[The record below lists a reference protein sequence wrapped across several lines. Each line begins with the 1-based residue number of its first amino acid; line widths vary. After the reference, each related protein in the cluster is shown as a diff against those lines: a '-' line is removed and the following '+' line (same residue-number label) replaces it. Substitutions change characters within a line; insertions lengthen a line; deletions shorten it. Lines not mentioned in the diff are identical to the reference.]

1 MIVLG
6 YIGDHKKDTLS
17 VRLGWWLTRLAQS
30 GEYKQITHT
39 ESVLEGDN
47 YKRCT
52 IASSSARDGGVRQK
66 QITPEAHLT
75 KGHWVA
81 INAPTWD
88 ANDAAIWFYNNRGKK
103 YDWWGA
109 IGSIVPFIHGRAD
122 RWFCNE
128 ATGAPFIQTPE
139 QYPPSEFWALAL
151 SMPNA
156 HDVTG
161 QFFND

>member
-17 VRLGWWLTRLAQS
+17 VRLGWWLTRWAQS
-30 GEYKQITHT
+30 GAYKQVTHT
-39 ESVLEGDN
+39 ESVLDGDS

-66 QITPEAHLT
+66 QITPEFHLT
-75 KGHWVA
+75 KGHWKA
-81 INAPTWD
+81 INVPTWNESL
-88 ANDAAIWFYNNRGKK
+88 AKQWFDEHEGLG
-103 YDWWGA
+103 YDWHGA
-109 IGSIVPFIHGRAD
+109 VGSIVPFIHSKQNK
-122 RWFCNE
+122 WFCNE

-139 QYPPSEFWALAL
+139 QYPPSKFWALAL

-156 HDVTG
+156 HDITDK
-161 QFFND
+161 FFSD

>member
-30 GEYKQITHT
+30 GAYKQITHT
-39 ESVLEGDN
+39 ESVLDGDN

-52 IASSSARDGGVRQK
+52 IASSSARDGGVRTREN
-66 QITPEAHLT
+66 ITLT

-81 INAPTWD
+81 INVPTWN
-88 ANDAAIWFYNNRGKK
+88 ASIAKQWFDEHDGAE
-103 YDWWGA
+103 YDWFGAVGSIIFFIRGA
-109 IGSIVPFIHGRAD
+109 IGKY
-122 RWFCNE
+122 FCNE
-128 ATGAPFIQTPE
+128 ATGAPFIKTPE
-139 QYPPSEFWALAL
+139 QYPPSKFWALAL

-156 HDVTG
+156 QDITD
-161 QFFND
+161 QFFSD